1 MGRKKTDNTLTSPED
16 ELGRDVMREDRYL
29 VHPQKRWA
37 QYQTPP
43 VAFRE
48 GLAIQ
53 RFHRARQGI
62 YLCLLELSLPGF
74 IAFAAGHQNTS
85 RICRQ
90 GLLHHS
96 FRFLLYMRYMRPFY

>member
-1 MGRKKTDNTLTSPED
+1 
-16 ELGRDVMREDRYL
+16 MRENRYF
-29 VHPQKRWA
+29 VYPQRRRA
-37 QYQTPP
+37 QQQTPAA
-43 VAFRE
+43 AFRD
-48 GLAIQ
+48 GLGIQ
-53 RFHRARQGI
+53 RFQQARQGI

-74 IAFAAGHQNTS
+74 IAFAAGHQNAS